1 MNKTE
6 YAFDLLE
13 KFDSLTALNMLEN
26 TIDIWQMKIDYM
38 KDDLIQ
44 IFKGNEVKTQEL
56 NDGITKYEKTLK
68 WYKGVY
74 EILQKNT

>member
-26 TIDIWQMKIDYM
+26 TIDVWQMKIDYM

-56 NDGITKYEKTLK
+56 NDGIIKYEKTLK